1 MSPEILSI
9 IVLVLLFVIATTLPV
24 NLGALA
30 LAAAFFVGT
39 IAVGLSVDEIILGVP
54 GDGEITGGFPG
65 DLFVLLVGLT
75 YLFALAQNNGT
86 VDLLVQWCM
95 RLVRGRLAAVPW
107 IFFFLTMLLSA
118 IGALFAVAIV
128 APLAMPFARRYGVN
142 LLLMGMMVVHGA
154 LGGAF
159 SPISVYGA
167 FVNETMVNEGLPSSP
182 TTLFLTPMVINIVV
196 AVGIYLL
203 LGGRQLVGER
213 VAVTADEAESDQRI
227 THDGPGAANAP
238 GSTGA
243 STSSETTTTDAPERV
258 AVGYEQV
265 LTLVGL
271 LVLAV
276 GSVAFELDVGFLAI
290 AIAVVLRLAAPR
302 RKDAIGQIS
311 WSTVLL
317 ICGVITYV
325 GVLQAAGTVDYVSE
339 RIIAIGAAL
348 VVALLL
354 CYLGGVLSAFASSVG
369 ILGVAIPLAVPFL
382 QQGEVSPIG
391 MVAALAVATTIVDV
405 SPFSTNGALILAN
418 APADIDRD
426 HFYRQMLAYAGVV
439 VLVGPLLAW
448 LLLVVPGWL

>member
-39 IAVGLSVDEIILGVP
+39 MAVGLSVDEIILGVP
-54 GDGEITGGFPG
+54 GDGEISGGFPG

-107 IFFFLTMLLSA
+107 IFFFLTLLLSS

-203 LGGRQLVGER
+203 LGGRQLIGER
-213 VAVTADEAESDQRI
+213 VAVTADDAESDQRVS
-227 THDGPGAANAP
+227 HDGPGAASAP
-238 GSTGA
+238 GRA
-243 STSSETTTTDAPERV
+243 STSSERSSVDAPERV

-271 LVLAV
+271 VILAV

-426 HFYRQMLAYAGVV
+426 RFYRQMLAYAAVV
-439 VLVGPLLAW
+439 VAVGPLLAW

>member
-39 IAVGLSVDEIILGVP
+39 MAVGLSVDEIILGVP
-54 GDGEITGGFPG
+54 GDGEISGGFPG

-107 IFFFLTMLLSA
+107 IFFFLTLLLSS

-213 VAVTADEAESDQRI
+213 VAVTADEAESDQRVS
-227 THDGPGAANAP
+227 HDGPGAASAP
-238 GSTGA
+238 GSA
-243 STSSETTTTDAPERV
+243 STSSERSSVDAPERV

-271 LVLAV
+271 VVLAV

-290 AIAVVLRLAAPR
+290 AIAVVLRLAAPK

-426 HFYRQMLAYAGVV
+426 RFYRQMLAYAAVV
-439 VLVGPLLAW
+439 VAVGPLLAW

>member
-1 MSPEILSI
+1 
-9 IVLVLLFVIATTLPV
+9 
-24 NLGALA
+24 
-30 LAAAFFVGT
+30 
-39 IAVGLSVDEIILGVP
+39 
-54 GDGEITGGFPG
+54 
-65 DLFVLLVGLT
+65 
-75 YLFALAQNNGT
+75 
-86 VDLLVQWCM
+86 
-95 RLVRGRLAAVPW
+95 
-107 IFFFLTMLLSA
+107 
-118 IGALFAVAIV
+118 V

-213 VAVTADEAESDQRI
+213 VAVTADEAESDQRVS
-227 THDGPGAANAP
+227 HDGPGAASAP
-238 GSTGA
+238 GSA
-243 STSSETTTTDAPERV
+243 STSSERSSVDAPERV

-271 LVLAV
+271 VVLAV

-290 AIAVVLRLAAPR
+290 AIAVVLRLAAPK

-426 HFYRQMLAYAGVV
+426 RFYRQMLAYAAVV
-439 VLVGPLLAW
+439 VAVGPLLAW

>member
-39 IAVGLSVDEIILGVP
+39 MAVGLSVDEIILGVP
-54 GDGEITGGFPG
+54 GDGEISGGFPG

-107 IFFFLTMLLSA
+107 IFFFLTLLLSS

-213 VAVTADEAESDQRI
+213 VAVTADDAESDQRVS
-227 THDGPGAANAP
+227 HDGPGAASAP
-238 GSTGA
+238 GSA
-243 STSSETTTTDAPERV
+243 STSSQRSSVDAPERV

-271 LVLAV
+271 VVLAV

-290 AIAVVLRLAAPR
+290 AIAVVLRLAAPK

-426 HFYRQMLAYAGVV
+426 RFYRQMLAYAAVV
-439 VLVGPLLAW
+439 VAVGPLLAW

>member
-1 MSPEILSI
+1 
-9 IVLVLLFVIATTLPV
+9 V
-24 NLGALA
+24 LA
-30 LAAAFFVGT
+30 LVAAFLVGT
-39 IAVGLSVDEIILGVP
+39 IAVGLSVDEVILGVP
-54 GDGEITGGFPG
+54 GDGEVAGGFPG

-86 VDLLVQWCM
+86 IDLLVQWSM

-107 IFFFLTMLLSA
+107 IFFCLSALLSA

-159 SPISVYGA
+159 SPITVYGA
-167 FVNETMVNEGLPSSP
+167 FVNETMVNNGLPSSP
-182 TTLFLTPMVINIVV
+182 TTLFLTPLVINLVV

-203 LGGRQLVGER
+203 LGGRRLIGQR
-213 VAVTADEAESDQRI
+213 VAVTSEDEHRKERVPVRE
-227 THDGPGAANAP
+227 GPGAATAP
-238 GSTGA
+238 GPAGAIPSSTPV
-243 STSSETTTTDAPERV
+243 SEDAPAAV
-258 AVGYEQV
+258 KVGYEQV

-271 LVLAV
+271 VVLAV
-276 GSVAFELDVGFLAI
+276 GTVAFNLDVGFLAL
-290 AIAVVLRLAAPR
+290 AIAVVLRLAAPK
-302 RKDAIGQIS
+302 RKDAVGQVS
-311 WSTVLL
+311 WSTVVL

-325 GVLQAAGTVDYVSE
+325 GVLQAAGTVEYVSAG
-339 RIIAIGAAL
+339 ITAIGAAL
-348 VVALLL
+348 VAALLL

-382 QQGEVSPIG
+382 QQGEVSAIA

-418 APADIDRD
+418 APRDIDRD
-426 HFYRQMLAYAGVV
+426 RFYRQMLVYSGIVV
-439 VLVGPLLAW
+439 AVGPLLAW

>member
-1 MSPEILSI
+1 MGPEILSI
-9 IVLVLLFVIATTLPV
+9 IVLVLLFVIATTMPV
-24 NLGALA
+24 NLGALS
-30 LAAAFFVGT
+30 LVAAFFVGT

-86 VDLLVQWCM
+86 VDLVVQWCM
-95 RLVRGRLAAVPW
+95 RLVRGRLAFVPW
-107 IFFFLTMLLSA
+107 IFFFITMLLSA

-128 APLAMPFARRYGVN
+128 APLALPFARRYGVN

-182 TTLFLTPMVINIVV
+182 TTLFLTPLVINIVV

-213 VAVTADEAESDQRI
+213 IAVTADEAESDQLV
-227 THDGPGAANAP
+227 THDGPGAASAP
-238 GSTGA
+238 GSTRA
-243 STSSETTTTDAPERV
+243 STTSETTTTDAPERI

-271 LVLAV
+271 LILAV

-290 AIAVVLRLAAPR
+290 AIAVLLRLAAPK

-426 HFYRQMLAYAGVV
+426 RFYRQMLAYAGVV
-439 VLVGPLLAW
+439 VVVGPLLAW

>member
-1 MSPEILSI
+1 
-9 IVLVLLFVIATTLPV
+9 
-24 NLGALA
+24 
-30 LAAAFFVGT
+30 
-39 IAVGLSVDEIILGVP
+39 
-54 GDGEITGGFPG
+54 
-65 DLFVLLVGLT
+65 
-75 YLFALAQNNGT
+75 
-86 VDLLVQWCM
+86 
-95 RLVRGRLAAVPW
+95 
-107 IFFFLTMLLSA
+107 
-118 IGALFAVAIV
+118 V
-128 APLAMPFARRYGVN
+128 APLALPFARRYGVN

-159 SPISVYGA
+159 SPITVYGA

-182 TTLFLTPMVINIVV
+182 TTLFLTPLVINVIV
-196 AVGIYLL
+196 AIGIYLL

-213 VAVTADEAESDQRI
+213 VAVTADETESDERVD
-227 THDGPGAANAP
+227 HGGPGAASAP
-238 GSTGA
+238 GREGA
-243 STSSETTTTDAPERV
+243 TTSPQATTTEAPAPV

-265 LTLVGL
+265 LTLIGI

-276 GSVAFELDVGFLAI
+276 GSVAFELDVGFLAL

-302 RKDAIGQIS
+302 SKDAIKQVS

-325 GVLQAAGTVDYVSE
+325 GVLQAAGTVEYVSDA
-339 RIIAIGAAL
+339 ITAIGAAL
-348 VVALLL
+348 VAALLL

-426 HFYRQMLAYAGVV
+426 RFYRQMLAYAGVV